1 MTARKLFHHVLPSVA
16 VGVYLRS
23 SLFGETARDNG
34 RTNCKY
40 VDMFIE
46 KSATCSWKAELRVHK
61 IIILDKINRYV
72 NFIILKT

>member
-1 MTARKLFHHVLPSVA
+1 MDALI
-16 VGVYLRS
+16 
-23 SLFGETARDNG
+23 
-34 RTNCKY
+34 

-72 NFIILKT
+72 NLIILKTWITKLDLIYVF

>member
-34 RTNCKY
+34 RTNCRY

-46 KSATCSWKAELRVHK
+46 KSATCSWKVELRVHK
-61 IIILDKINRYV
+61 IIILNKINKYI